1 MNNNE
6 KRVKRIILFE
16 EYGIFWIKNGKIRII
31 LRGMNNKNLK
41 FLNIEEQ
48 K

>member
-6 KRVKRIILFE
+6 KRVKRTILFE
-16 EYGIFWIKNGKIRII
+16 EYGIFWIKKGKIRI